1 MATKK
6 VYIGVGHGGKDAGA
20 VANGFKEKAVNLEI
34 AKACMTALKRSGV
47 SVKISRSNDSEVWLE
62 ERIAECNKYKPDVAL
77 DIHNNAG
84 GGDGAEVFHTIYGGT
99 GETLAENILAE
110 MQKIGQNSRGAKT
123 RKNAS
128 GNDYFGFIRQ
138 TNCPAALVECA
149 FLDNKTD
156 VKIIDTKAER
166 KAMGEAIAKGVCKTI
181 GVTYKAEEKKATTT
195 KKTETTKADANKLY
209 RVQCGAFKDKDN
221 ALALQKRLKAA
232 GFDAVIV

>member
-20 VANGFKEKAVNLEI
+20 VANGFKEKDLNLEI
-34 AKACMTALKRSGV
+34 AKACKTALERSGV

-62 ERIAECNKYKPDVAL
+62 DRIAECNKYKPDVAL
-77 DIHNNAG
+77 DIHNNAFDG
-84 GGDGAEVFHTIYGGT
+84 SADGAEVFHTIYGGT

-123 RKNAS
+123 KKNAS

-138 TNCPAALVECA
+138 TKCPAALVECA
-149 FLDNKTD
+149 FIDNKTD

-166 KAMGEAIAKGVCKTI
+166 VAMGEAIARGVCKTI
-181 GVTYKAEEKKATTT
+181 GVTYKAEAKKKPATTNT
-195 KKTETTKADANKLY
+195 DKLY
-209 RVQCGAFKDKDN
+209 RVQVGAYKDVNN
-221 ALALQKRLKAA
+221 AREMKRKLKAA